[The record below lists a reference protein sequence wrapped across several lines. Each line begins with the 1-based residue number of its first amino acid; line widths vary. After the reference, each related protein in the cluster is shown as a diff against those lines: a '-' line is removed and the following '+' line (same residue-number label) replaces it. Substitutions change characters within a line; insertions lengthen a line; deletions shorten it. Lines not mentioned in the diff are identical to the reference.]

1 MEIGYGYMVLSILG
15 IWLLMF
21 TAFGFS
27 FAKNKNIA
35 TLGFL
40 IFSIMS
46 AFWCY
51 QMAVLSVWCIKP
63 YLIAFIQII
72 CFIMIICSCVFWFM
86 KRKKVARYIGI
97 ISIFATML
105 NILQI

>member
-1 MEIGYGYMVLSILG
+1 MESGYGYLVFSILG
-15 IWLLMF
+15 RWLLMF

-35 TLGFL
+35 TLCFL
-40 IFSIMS
+40 TFSIMS

-51 QMAVLSVWCIKP
+51 QMAVISVWCIKP

-97 ISIFATML
+97 ISVLVTIF
-105 NILQI
+105 NISQI